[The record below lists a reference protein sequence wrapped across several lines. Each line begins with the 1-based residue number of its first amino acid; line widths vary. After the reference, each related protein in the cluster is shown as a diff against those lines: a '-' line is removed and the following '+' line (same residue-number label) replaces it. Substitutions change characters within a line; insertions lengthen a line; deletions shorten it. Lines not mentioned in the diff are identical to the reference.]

1 MTNPSDLSRPHVYK
15 SGSQKVLI
23 LLHGTGADE
32 HDLIQLGEL
41 LSPEATLL
49 SPRGMNTAE
58 GMNRFFERNADGSFV
73 QESLAEAIT
82 ELGSFFEAAEKEYG
96 VDISKSYAVGFSNG
110 GNTALALLLSNP
122 DSISG
127 VVAFGST
134 NPMPQLEEFPDLTG
148 KKVFIANGT
157 QDSYA
162 PEATTETLVRRLQE
176 AGAEVS
182 WLSHPGGHSIAIDH
196 VTQIAGELS

>member
-1 MTNPSDLSRPHVYK
+1 
-15 SGSQKVLI
+15 
-23 LLHGTGADE
+23 
-32 HDLIQLGEL
+32 
-41 LSPEATLL
+41 
-49 SPRGMNTAE
+49 
-58 GMNRFFERNADGSFV
+58 
-73 QESLAEAIT
+73 
-82 ELGSFFEAAEKEYG
+82 
-96 VDISKSYAVGFSNG
+96 
-110 GNTALALLLSNP
+110 
-122 DSISG
+122 
-127 VVAFGST
+127 
-134 NPMPQLEEFPDLTG
+134 MPQLEKFPDLTG